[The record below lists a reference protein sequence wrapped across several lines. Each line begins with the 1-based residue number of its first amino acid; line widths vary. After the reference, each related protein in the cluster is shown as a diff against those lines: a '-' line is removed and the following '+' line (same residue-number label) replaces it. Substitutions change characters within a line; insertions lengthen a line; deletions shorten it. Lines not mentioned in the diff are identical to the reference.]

1 MRHLAIAVLAAAAL
15 AACGSSNSSSPPSN
29 AAAGNSSTSSSSSSS
44 SAAPTPTAA
53 TVAITT
59 ASVSGVGT
67 VLVDA
72 SGHTLYRF
80 TPEAGGTISCTGA
93 CPANWPPAVLPSGE
107 TVAPGAGLTGKFA
120 TVARPDGSTQ
130 ITYNS
135 WPLYAFGG
143 DTAPGQANGQ
153 GKLGKWFAVTPDVAP
168 PGAAAS
174 PTM

>member
-15 AACGSSNSSSPPSN
+15 AACGSSTSSSPSSSAPAANSSS
-29 AAAGNSSTSSSSSSS
+29 STATSS
-44 SAAPTPTAA
+44 SAATPTAA
-53 TVAITT
+53 TVAIAT

-72 SGHTLYRF
+72 NGHTLYRF
-80 TPEAGGTISCTGA
+80 TPEASGTISCTAA
-93 CPANWPPAVLPSGE
+93 CATNWPPAVLPSGE
-107 TVAPGAGLTGKFA
+107 TVAPGAGLTGRFA
-120 TVARPDGSTQ
+120 TIARPDGSTQ

-143 DTAPGQANGQ
+143 DTAAGTANGQ
-153 GKLGKWFAVTPDVAP
+153 GRLGKWFAVTPDVAP